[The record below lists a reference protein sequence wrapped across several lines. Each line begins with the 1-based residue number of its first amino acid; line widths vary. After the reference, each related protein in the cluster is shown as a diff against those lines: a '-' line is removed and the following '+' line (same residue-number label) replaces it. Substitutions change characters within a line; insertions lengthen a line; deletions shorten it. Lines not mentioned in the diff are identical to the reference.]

1 MSADRK
7 CAHSA
12 CACSV
17 QQGQSYCSPQC
28 EQQARQGQHA
38 QQAGQGG
45 QMQAGGAASQAGRCN
60 CGHAAC
66 QHA

>member
-1 MSADRK
+1 MAATQK
-7 CAHSA
+7 CAHQA
-12 CACSV
+12 CRCDV

-28 EQQARQGQHA
+28 EQQARQS
-38 QQAGQGG
+38 QQSQQGRQGG
-45 QMQAGGAASQAGRCN
+45 QMQAGGASQAGRCN